1 MQLAASSGKWIDL
14 TCLRQ
19 LDLSLKDFPH
29 AWQENVVPSTSIMR
43 SDGPE
48 KDVNAKY
55 NYLSHDIFVVNNYD
69 SSFE

>member
-1 MQLAASSGKWIDL
+1 MQLADSSGNWIDF

-29 AWQENVVPSTSIMR
+29 AWQEILVPSKSIMR

-48 KDVNAKY
+48 KYVNAKFR
-55 NYLSHDIFVVNNYD
+55 NLTND
-69 SSFE
+69 